1 MFRPVDVMTVA
12 GFEDEVLQLMREKD
26 IHCQTYIKDVEELVA
41 EDRERFRAQRA
52 WAADTAEFN
61 VTIYHDYYEVWIL
74 VQSFA

>member
-1 MFRPVDVMTVA
+1 MMTVA

-26 IHCQTYIKDVEELVA
+26 IHCQTYIRDVEELVA

-74 VQSFA
+74 VQSFG